1 MSTAVPGFCDRFV
14 LVLVLVER
22 YPAAESHWSSR
33 INNVFLDEAANEAK
47 GTICLITIQTQ
58 RSDHDFLLVELEAL
72 EV

>member
-1 MSTAVPGFCDRFV
+1 MPGFCDRFV

-47 GTICLITIQTQ
+47 GTICLITIGIPTNT
-58 RSDHDFLLVELEAL
+58 AL
-72 EV
+72 